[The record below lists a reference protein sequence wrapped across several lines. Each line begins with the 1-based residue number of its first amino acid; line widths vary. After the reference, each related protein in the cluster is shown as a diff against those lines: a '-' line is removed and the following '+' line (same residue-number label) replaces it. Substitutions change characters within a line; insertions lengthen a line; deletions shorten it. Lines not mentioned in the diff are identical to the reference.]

1 MKWSQLIKITG
12 QVGLT
17 LQITCTLMSTQ
28 VHKYVLPECNMEVL
42 LSRPITYRP
51 PDPPN
56 ILIHLST
63 YVSEK
68 EDKRRKQAEDQ
79 PSPYPLSMPSLI
91 YDTRKTALS
100 SWLQLAHLSNG
111 IAIHTT
117 WTYILLLLGFVVI
130 LVVVVVALNSWS
142 FCLHLSSAWIV
153 DTQTALNPVCEVQ
166 YIKSIASYMTDK
178 YSKNWASSPA
188 QEIIH
193 LCGSLL
199 CTDKS

>member
-1 MKWSQLIKITG
+1 
-12 QVGLT
+12 
-17 LQITCTLMSTQ
+17 
-28 VHKYVLPECNMEVL
+28 MEVL

-130 LVVVVVALNSWS
+130 LVVVVVAAAAAIIGFGEMVLCSPGWHSSVVEGS
-142 FCLHLSSAWIV
+142 FELLILLSPSLKCL
-153 DTQTALNPVCEVQ
+153 DCG
-166 YIKSIASYMTDK
+166 YTD
-178 YSKNWASSPA
+178 
-188 QEIIH
+188 
-193 LCGSLL
+193 
-199 CTDKS
+199 CTESGL